1 MNYATIR
8 RYDVANGP
16 GVRTVLFVSGCTHNC
31 EGCFNKEQQNFS
43 FGNKWTKEVEDK
55 FIEYCKDIYVDGVS
69 ILGGEPFQQNMDSDF
84 INLLRRLKEEVGK
97 PIWVWTGYTIWEVF
111 SYPHKIDYLQYIDVL
126 VDGKFDITKRDLNLM
141 YRGSSNQ
148 NVIDVQKTLKENK
161 LILLLT

>member
-1 MNYATIR
+1 MNYAAIR

-69 ILGGEPFQQNMDSDF
+69 IL
-84 INLLRRLKEEVGK
+84 
-97 PIWVWTGYTIWEVF
+97 
-111 SYPHKIDYLQYIDVL
+111 
-126 VDGKFDITKRDLNLM
+126 
-141 YRGSSNQ
+141 
-148 NVIDVQKTLKENK
+148 
-161 LILLLT
+161 

>member
-1 MNYATIR
+1 MNYAAIR

-84 INLLRRLKEEVGK
+84 INLLKRLKEEVGK

-111 SYPHKIDYLQYIDVL
+111 SYPYKIDYLQYIDVL
-126 VDGKFDITKRDLNLM
+126 VDGKFDINKRDLNLM

-148 NVIDVQKTLKENK
+148 NVIDIQKTLKENK
-161 LILLLT
+161 LILLST